1 MNTKITALH
10 FKADKKLEDF
20 IQERFLKLEK
30 LSDGILGAEAILKL
44 ENSDKPENKTAEIK
58 LKIKGYDLHAEK
70 RYSSFEGAFDQAL
83 EAIRKQLSK
92 SKEKMRE

>member
-20 IQERFLKLEK
+20 IQERFGKLDK
-30 LSDGILGAEAILKL
+30 LSEGILGAETILKL
-44 ENSDKPENKTAEIK
+44 ENSDKPDNKTAEIK

-70 RYSSFEGAFDQAL
+70 RHNSFEGAFDQAL
-83 EAIRKQLSK
+83 DAIRKQLNK

>member
-20 IQERFLKLEK
+20 IQERFGKLEK
-30 LSDGILGAEAILKL
+30 LSEGILGAETILKL
-44 ENSDKPENKTAEIK
+44 ENSDKPDNKTAEIQV
-58 LKIKGYDLHAEK
+58 KIKGYDLHAEK
-70 RYSSFEGAFDQAL
+70 RHSSFEGAFDQAL

>member
-20 IQERFLKLEK
+20 IEERFMKLEK
-30 LSDGILGAEAILKL
+30 LSDGILGAETILKL
-44 ENSDKPENKTAEIK
+44 EHSDKPDNKIAEIK
-58 LKIKGYDLHAEK
+58 LAIKGNDLHAEK
-70 RYSSFEGAFDQAL
+70 RHSSFEGAFDLAI

-92 SKEKMRE
+92 NKEKMRE